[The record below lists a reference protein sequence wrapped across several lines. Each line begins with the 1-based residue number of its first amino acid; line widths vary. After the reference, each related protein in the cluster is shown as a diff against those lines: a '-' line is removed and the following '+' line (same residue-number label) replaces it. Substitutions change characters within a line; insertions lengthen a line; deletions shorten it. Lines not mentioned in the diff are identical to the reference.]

1 MLPSRSLIFLHV
13 ALISTAIA
21 LSAADPSS
29 APTPPM
35 GWNSW
40 DSYGTTVREEQVK
53 ANAEWM
59 AEHLTQYGWQY
70 IVVDIQWYEPNAQ
83 GHDYKPGAPLTMD
96 EYGRLLPAVNRFPSS
111 ANGAGFKPLA
121 DYIHGKGLKFGIHIM
136 RGIPRL
142 AVEANLLIKGTS
154 YRAADIADKDNACR
168 WNPDMWGVDTTKP
181 GAQAYYDSIAELYAS
196 WGVDFIK
203 ADDMGSHLYQPAEMK
218 ALGMAMRKAGRPMVL
233 SISPGPAP
241 VSEAEFF
248 EKYAQMWRISDD
260 FWDDWKL
267 LRQQFDFT
275 RDWAQ
280 FVGNNGTWPDA
291 DMLPL
296 GKLRVTDKEGRGT
309 PTKFTP
315 DEQQTVM
322 TLWSIFSSPLIFGG
336 DLPSNDAATT
346 ALITNEE
353 VLRVNQNSRGGHQ
366 ALERGNIRAW
376 VAEGAIPG
384 EHYVAVFNLGGSAE
398 KVDLR
403 WIDVGLAIPSGELR
417 DLWARKDLGTAD
429 GIRVPLQPHASALFR
444 VRGESSLADRT
455 LRGKN
460 TPLLQSFHQ
469 VKTGQHAVISH
480 AVISEDAGLG
490 VGRDEKWGRSSP
502 RRRDR
507 RG

>member
-1 MLPSRSLIFLHV
+1 MIRRCALCSLLLLAIL
-13 ALISTAIA
+13 TAA
-21 LSAADPSS
+21 VQAADPSP
-29 APTPPM
+29 ALTPPM

-40 DSYGTTVREEQVK
+40 DSYGTTVREAQVR
-53 ANAEWM
+53 ANADWM
-59 AEHLTQYGWQY
+59 AEHLAKYGWQY

-96 EYGRLLPAVNRFPSS
+96 EYGRLMPAVNRFPSA

-121 DYIHGKGLKFGIHIM
+121 DYVHSKGLRFGIHIM
-136 RGIPRL
+136 RGIPRQ
-142 AVEANLLIKGTS
+142 AVDKNLPIKGTA
-154 YRAADIADKDNACR
+154 YHAADIADKENACR
-168 WNPDMWGVDTTKP
+168 WNPDMWGVDTTRL

-218 ALGMAMRKAGRPMVL
+218 ALSSAMRKTRRPMVL

-275 RDWAQ
+275 RDWAP
-280 FVGNNGTWPDA
+280 FAGKNGTWPDA

-296 GKLRVTDKEGRGT
+296 GKLKVTDKEGGRT

-322 TLWSIFSSPLIFGG
+322 TLWSIFRSPLIFGG

-346 ALITNEE
+346 ALITNGE
-353 VLRVNQNSRGGHQ
+353 VLEVDQHSRGGRQ
-366 ALERGNIRAW
+366 VLDRGNIRAW
-376 VAEGAIPG
+376 VADGGKPG
-384 EHYVAVFNLGGSAE
+384 EHYVAVFNLGEADE
-398 KVDLR
+398 NIDLR
-403 WIDVGLAIPSGELR
+403 WQDVGMAARPAEVR
-417 DLWARKDLGTAD
+417 DLWQHQSLGSAD
-429 GIRVPLQPHASALFR
+429 GVHVRLRPHASALYE
-444 VRGESSLADRT
+444 VR
-455 LRGKN
+455 
-460 TPLLQSFHQ
+460 P
-469 VKTGQHAVISH
+469 
-480 AVISEDAGLG
+480 
-490 VGRDEKWGRSSP
+490 
-502 RRRDR
+502 
-507 RG
+507 